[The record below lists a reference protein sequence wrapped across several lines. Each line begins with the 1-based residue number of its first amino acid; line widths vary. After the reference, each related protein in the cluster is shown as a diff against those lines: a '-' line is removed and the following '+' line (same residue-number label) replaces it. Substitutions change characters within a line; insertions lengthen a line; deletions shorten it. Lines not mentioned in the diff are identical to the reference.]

1 MRSEHTFFPGFVAML
16 LAAIGAVSL
25 VLSTFR
31 RRGEAPVA
39 DPAVDPDGRPD
50 RRLFVWLLV
59 LAGSVAVLIAIG
71 PSVQG
76 VTMPFALFHDF
87 VPGFGGI
94 RIPARLAVPGLLAGA
109 VLAALGFAAATQR
122 LRFPVRAGLAVV
134 VGGFM
139 LAEFAVP
146 FTHTELPDDAA
157 TLAVYHELTRVP
169 PGPVVELPVIDPAQQ
184 GGAAWAY
191 VEAPRMLYS
200 TIDWND
206 RFNGYSGDWPDSY
219 LRDAADLNTLP
230 APAAIAAMERLGIR
244 YAVLHTGVYS
254 GVQQYTDEQARQI
267 IAGLPP
273 GARATHHGNSWLI
286 DFSGMR

>member
-1 MRSEHTFFPGFVAML
+1 MRWEHTFFPGFVTIV
-16 LAAIGAVSL
+16 LAVIGAVAL
-25 VLSTFR
+25 ALATVRHR
-31 RRGEAPVA
+31 RAARNGAP
-39 DPAVDPDGRPD
+39 DLDRPAGR
-50 RRLFVWLLV
+50 RVFLWLLL
-59 LAGSVAVLIAIG
+59 LAGGVATLIAIG
-71 PSVQG
+71 PEVRG
-76 VTMPFALFHDF
+76 VTMPFTFVHDV

-109 VLAALGFAAATQR
+109 VLAAVGFAAVTRR
-122 LRFPVRAGLAVV
+122 LRLPVRALVAVL

-146 FTHTELPDDAA
+146 FTHTELPDDPS
-157 TLAVYHELTRVP
+157 TLAVYHALAKRP
-169 PGPVVELPVIDPAQQ
+169 DGPVVELPVIDPARQ

-206 RFNGYSGDWPDSY
+206 RFNGYSGDWPATY
-219 LRDAADLNTLP
+219 LPDAAALNSLP
-230 APAAIAAMERLGIR
+230 SPEAIAAVRRLGIR

-254 GVQQYTDEQARQI
+254 GVQQYTEEQARAVI
-267 IAGLPP
+267 DGLPP
-273 GARATHHGNSWLI
+273 GARATRHGNSWLI